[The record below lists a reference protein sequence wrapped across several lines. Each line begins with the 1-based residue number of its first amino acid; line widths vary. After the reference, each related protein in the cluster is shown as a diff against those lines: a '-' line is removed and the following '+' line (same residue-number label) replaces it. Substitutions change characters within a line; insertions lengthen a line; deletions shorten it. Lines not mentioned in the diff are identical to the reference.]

1 VGTPELRA
9 SDADR
14 ERVVTFLREHTVAG
28 RLTLEEFSERIE
40 QAYAARTLPEL
51 EEVAR
56 DLPVPST
63 APRRGAARFTGVLF
77 GHAQRTGRLRLPR
90 FGFAFVLG
98 GDCDLDLRRA
108 ELSGPA
114 ASITAL
120 VLFGNIDVYVPEGVE
135 VDVRGLVIFGHRREW
150 GHDLPVHP
158 GTPLLR
164 IKILSLVGTADVWR
178 VPAKWI
184 GRSFGE
190 VIRSL
195 RRGEHRELPP
205 GE

>member
-1 VGTPELRA
+1 MGTPDLRA

-28 RLTLEEFSERIE
+28 RLTLEEFSQRID
-40 QAYAARTLPEL
+40 QAYAARTLAEL
-51 EEVAR
+51 EEVGR
-56 DLPVPST
+56 DLPVT
-63 APRRGAARFTGVLF
+63 AAPHRRGAARITGVVF
-77 GHAQRTGRLRLPR
+77 GHAQRTGPLRLPR
-90 FGFAFVLG
+90 LGFALVLG

-108 ELSGPA
+108 ELSGPV

-120 VLFGNIDVYVPEGVE
+120 VLFGNINLYVPEGVD
-135 VDVRGLVIFGHRREW
+135 VDVRGLVIFGHRRQW
-150 GHDLPVHP
+150 GRDLPVHP

-184 GRSFGE
+184 GKSFRE